1 MSANVL
7 KMSARK
13 TKSYP
18 QPAKLKTVS
27 VFKNNIGMYLK
38 EKKIEFVFKEKCL
51 LISGGPKKTSPV

>member
-27 VFKNNIGMYLK
+27 VFKNNIGIYLK
-38 EKKIEFVFKEKCL
+38 EKKIEVVFKEKCL
-51 LISGGPKKTSPV
+51 LIFF